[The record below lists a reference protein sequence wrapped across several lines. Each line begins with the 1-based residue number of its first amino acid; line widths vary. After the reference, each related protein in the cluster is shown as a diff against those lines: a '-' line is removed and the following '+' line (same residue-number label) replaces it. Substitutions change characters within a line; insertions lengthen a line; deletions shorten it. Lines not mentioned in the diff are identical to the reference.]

1 MRWSYYFSHFTDKEA
16 EAWSGEGV
24 CPASGR
30 ALIRTP
36 TNRSTVSAVT
46 HPSWDTLRY
55 TVSQSSVPSSN
66 TIKISMTVC
75 CIPTTLI
82 ELCSIIFTVDTVIL
96 NPVMETRLQYS
107 NRSSFTDFWLLT
119 NAMSPLA
126 YSMSTTPN
134 LWMHLISLQHLPI
147 VRSCTGWNLLSVNCS
162 NKHDLPTP
170 EN

>member
-1 MRWSYYFSHFTDKEA
+1 MGKGCVQLVA
-16 EAWSGEGV
+16 EPWAELQQTGPQS
-24 CPASGR
+24 
-30 ALIRTP
+30 LLLP
-36 TNRSTVSAVT
+36 TGLEI
-46 HPSWDTLRY
+46 HWDTLSLDLLFHRQI
-55 TVSQSSVPSSN
+55 QSRS
-66 TIKISMTVC
+66 SMTVC

-126 YSMSTTPN
+126 YSMSSTPN
-134 LWMHLISLQHLPI
+134 LWMCLLSLQHLPI

-162 NKHDLPTP
+162 NKHDLPAP